1 MESVESERESEQQM
15 ALLDGRPLP
24 GDNFRDDPSLW
35 DETLDL
41 TPYINMS
48 AFKVGAGCYLQVG
61 RVGPDSGSSELIR
74 V

>member
-1 MESVESERESEQQM
+1 MKLPPNFIIADLNHQFMESVESERESEQQM

-48 AFKVGAGCYLQVG
+48 AFKVGAGYYQ
-61 RVGPDSGSSELIR
+61 
-74 V
+74 